1 MTIHAIL
8 TDIEGTTSSDRH
20 VKTGMYAY
28 AKQHLPAYIAAH
40 RDDPEV
46 VQLLEDTR
54 SLGELPAEA
63 DDDALYAQLMRWQD
77 ADLKVTPLKAFH
89 GLIWHQGYE
98 EGAFQG
104 HVYPEVPDT
113 LALWREHGLRI
124 FVFSSGSVFA
134 QTQFYRFSPY
144 GDLRPLFD
152 GHFDRA
158 YGAKREPAAYER
170 IAAAIGL
177 PPAQILFLSD
187 VTEELD
193 TAAGVGYRT
202 CGLDRGEA
210 APPQGHPLVQ
220 RFDQIDLTA
229 LA

>member
-1 MTIHAIL
+1 MIRAIL

-28 AKQHLPAYIAAH
+28 AKAHLPAYIAAH
-40 RDDPEV
+40 RADPEV
-46 VQLLEDTR
+46 TQLLEDTR
-54 SLGELPAEA
+54 RIGGLPADA
-63 DDDALYAQLMRWQD
+63 DDAALFAQLMRWQD

-98 EGAFQG
+98 HGAFQG
-104 HVYPEVPDT
+104 HVYEEVPET
-113 LALWREHGLRI
+113 LQRWREQGLGI
-124 FVFSSGSVFA
+124 YVFSSGSVFA

-158 YGAKREPAAYER
+158 IGAKRETQAYER

-177 PPAQILFLSD
+177 PPPQILFLSD
-187 VTEELD
+187 VAEELD
-193 TAAGVGYRT
+193 AARAVGYRT

-210 APPQGHPLVQ
+210 PPPQGHRLVQ
-220 RFDQIDLTA
+220 RFDQIDPTA
-229 LA
+229 AA